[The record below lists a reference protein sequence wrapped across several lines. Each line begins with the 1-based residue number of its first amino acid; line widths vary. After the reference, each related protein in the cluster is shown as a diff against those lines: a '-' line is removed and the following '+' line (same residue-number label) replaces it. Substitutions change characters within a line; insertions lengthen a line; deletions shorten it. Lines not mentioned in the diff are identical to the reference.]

1 MLQDTTYI
9 LLTLRKIKKKQK
21 LKMET
26 KKWTDV
32 KRFDSEM
39 IFGLGWGEI
48 TSYGHPTGK
57 NLFKVNNRSTRTRC
71 GICSKLTKKTPERP
85 WRLSGIFIVN
95 FEHSL
100 HLILVFLFLTLN
112 R

>member
-1 MLQDTTYI
+1 
-9 LLTLRKIKKKQK
+9 
-21 LKMET
+21 MET

-71 GICSKLTKKTPERP
+71 GITSYSSVSILDFQQVNGGWAKT
-85 WRLSGIFIVN
+85 F
-95 FEHSL
+95 
-100 HLILVFLFLTLN
+100 
-112 R
+112 

>member
-1 MLQDTTYI
+1 
-9 LLTLRKIKKKQK
+9 
-21 LKMET
+21 MET

-32 KRFDSEM
+32 KRFYSEM
-39 IFGLGWGEI
+39 IFFGLDWGEI

-57 NLFKVNNRSTRTRC
+57 NLFKVNYRSTRTNC
-71 GICSKLTKKTPERP
+71 GICSKLTIKTPQRR
-85 WRLSGIFIVN
+85 WRRFGVFIVN

-100 HLILVFLFLTLN
+100 HRILVFLFLTLN

>member
-1 MLQDTTYI
+1 
-9 LLTLRKIKKKQK
+9 
-21 LKMET
+21 MET

-39 IFGLGWGEI
+39 IFFGLDWREI

-71 GICSKLTKKTPERP
+71 GIYSKLTIKTPERR
-85 WRLSGIFIVN
+85 WRYI
-95 FEHSL
+95 SL
-100 HLILVFLFLTLN
+100 YNRKNVLIQK
-112 R
+112 